1 MWSGRKGGG
10 RGGALHLQAVAVH
23 EHLGHGAAAHV
34 HVLDLLGGD
43 VLALRQLEDVLLP
56 VDDLQDTTLTD
67 THTHTHS
74 PGPLGS
80 QGTSLAPSS

>member
-1 MWSGRKGGG
+1 MHK
-10 RGGALHLQAVAVH
+10 
-23 EHLGHGAAAHV
+23 HLGHGAAAHV
-34 HVLDLLGGD
+34 YVLDLLGGD

-67 THTHTHS
+67 THTHS